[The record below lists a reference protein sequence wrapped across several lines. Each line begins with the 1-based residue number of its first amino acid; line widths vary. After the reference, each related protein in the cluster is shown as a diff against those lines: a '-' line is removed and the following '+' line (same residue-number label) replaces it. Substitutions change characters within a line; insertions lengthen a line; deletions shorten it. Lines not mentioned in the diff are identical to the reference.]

1 VFRDRTEAG
10 ERLAGLLNE
19 RGVTADIVLAVPR
32 GGLPVGRAVADAL
45 GIPLDIVVA
54 RKMGAPGNPELAIG
68 AVASDGSVW
77 RNESLIR
84 QLAVDEDYVE
94 RVRRQE
100 ADNARAK
107 FDRYRG
113 ERPDPHLEG
122 KRVLIVDDG
131 VATGATT
138 VACIRL
144 AYSQGAREVVLAV
157 PVAPPDSVRRL
168 EDEADAVVAL
178 NTPDWFMAVGQFYEV
193 FGQVSDEEAMG
204 YLAPAGG

>member
-1 VFRDRTEAG
+1 MFRDRWEAG
-10 ERLAGLLNE
+10 ERLADHLKE
-19 RGVTADIVLAVPR
+19 QGVTADIVLAVPR
-32 GGLPVGRAVADAL
+32 GGLPAGRAVANAL

-77 RNESLIR
+77 RNEALIS
-84 QLAVDEDYVE
+84 QLGVEEDYLE
-94 RVRRQE
+94 RVRREE
-100 ADNARAK
+100 AANARAK

-113 ERPDPHLEG
+113 DRPEPDLAG

-138 VACIRL
+138 VACIRQ
-144 AYSQGAREVVLAV
+144 AYSEGAAEVILAV

-168 EDEADAVVAL
+168 EEEADRVIAVS
-178 NTPDWFMAVGQFYEV
+178 TPESFMAVGQFYET

-204 YLAPAGG
+204 YLAR

>member
-1 VFRDRTEAG
+1 LFRDRTQAG
-10 ERLAGLLNE
+10 ERLAALLLE
-19 RGVTADIVLAVPR
+19 RGVSADIVLAVPR

-45 GIPLDIVVA
+45 GLPLDIVVA

-77 RNESLIR
+77 RNGDLIR
-84 QLAVDEDYVE
+84 QLGVGEDYLE
-94 RVRRQE
+94 RVRSQE
-100 ADNARAK
+100 AANARDK

-113 ERPDPHLEG
+113 GRPDPDLRG

-144 AYSQGAREVVLAV
+144 AYSEGAASVVLAV
-157 PVAPPDSVRRL
+157 PVAPPESVQRL
-168 EDEADAVVAL
+168 EVEADAVVAVA
-178 NTPDWFMAVGQFYEV
+178 TPHGFMAVGQFYAT
-193 FGQVSDEEAMG
+193 FGQVSDEQAMAC
-204 YLAPAGG
+204 LVPADD